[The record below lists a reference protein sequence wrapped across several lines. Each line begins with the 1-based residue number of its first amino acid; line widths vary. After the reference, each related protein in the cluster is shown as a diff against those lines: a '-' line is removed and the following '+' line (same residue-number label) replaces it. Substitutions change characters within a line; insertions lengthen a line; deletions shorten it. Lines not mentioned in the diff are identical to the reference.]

1 MVSLMIS
8 VLLNITSDL
17 SMCEQVYFALI
28 VELPLV
34 RTIIVVIIEKRGFQ
48 SKMRLCLYIYIYI
61 FSL

>member
-17 SMCEQVYFALI
+17 SMCEQVYFALTKLII

-34 RTIIVVIIEKRGFQ
+34 RTIIVVEIEKRGFQ
-48 SKMRLCLYIYIYI
+48 SKMRLW
-61 FSL
+61 